1 MVAKEDQ
8 TAAKSNLELAGKEL
22 KSSIDALG
30 EVQQSSVISHQP
42 SVISHQSSTRWARC
56 ASDATPVVQQWRESG
71 VTAA

>member
-30 EVQQSSVISHQP
+30 EVRV
-42 SVISHQSSTRWARC
+42 RC
-56 ASDATPVVQQWRESG
+56 DACG
-71 VTAA
+71 AAVA

>member
-30 EVQQSSVISHQP
+30 EVQQSSVISHQS
-42 SVISHQSSTRWARC
+42 SVISHRRAGRGARPMRRLWC
-56 ASDATPVVQQWRESG
+56 SSG
-71 VTAA
+71 VKVV